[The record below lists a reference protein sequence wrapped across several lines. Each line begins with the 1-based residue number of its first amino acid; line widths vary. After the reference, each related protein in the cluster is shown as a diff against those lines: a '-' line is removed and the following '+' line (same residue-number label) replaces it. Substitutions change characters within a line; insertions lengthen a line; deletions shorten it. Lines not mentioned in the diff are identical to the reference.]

1 MNAQHVDAVCTRH
14 TKLNQGGVVGT
25 GVTSINRRMNPES
38 LAFNNKCNKFVIDS
52 HQMMETYLVLLGA
65 LMCNCV
71 HQKESRERDSGV
83 TAQNDDQGNRG

>member
-1 MNAQHVDAVCTRH
+1 
-14 TKLNQGGVVGT
+14 
-25 GVTSINRRMNPES
+25 
-38 LAFNNKCNKFVIDS
+38 
-52 HQMMETYLVLLGA
+52 MMETYLVLLGA